1 MTAEDATAYTV
12 LEVIIQRAYI
22 LGGINMSEHST
33 KFLTSLMLEVTG
45 ARSMLVSERKKWHS
59 YLKAELKKLVRDRE
73 PLEHIVELPATPN
86 LMQKEYPNQYA
97 AAYPNG
103 DVPIK
108 VLGRWVVVAS
118 ACLAV
123 GLTRGRCSAAR
134 KKTSTQQRFCR

>member
-73 PLEHIVELPATPN
+73 PLEYIVELPATPN
-86 LMQKEYPNQYA
+86 LMKKEYPQTVRGCLPKRRRANHDA
-97 AAYPNG
+97 G
-103 DVPIK
+103 S
-108 VLGRWVVVAS
+108 LGCS
-118 ACLAV
+118 
-123 GLTRGRCSAAR
+123 GIHCSARLDTHAR
-134 KKTSTQQRFCR
+134 

>member
-73 PLEHIVELPATPN
+73 PLEYIVELPATPN
-86 LMQKEYPNQYA
+86 LMQKEYPKQYA

-103 DVPIK
+103 DVQIK
-108 VLGRWVVVAS
+108 VLGRWAAVAS
-118 ACLAV
+118 A
-123 GLTRGRCSAAR
+123 GLGRWADTR
-134 KKTSTQQRFCR
+134 TV